1 MDDGQGARRV
11 LMVLASSSMSSSIR
25 SPSTWT

>member
-1 MDDGQGARRV
+1 MDDGQGARRI
-11 LMVLASSSMSSSIR
+11 LMVPASPLISSSIR